1 MMGSFWLKIKRNDN
15 CILLFCFFIVL
26 AWSSPLWL
34 TPGKIG
40 ISDWGFFIPRF
51 EVLRRTILEYN
62 QWLGN
67 NPWNMGGQPILGNP
81 VIGLVSIK
89 GLFVLLFG
97 SVWGLKLAAP
107 VYLIIGLWGAWK
119 LSGIWWPDR
128 FVRVIFSL
136 YVVAN
141 PAMAY
146 HMSVGHLNFQ
156 TFYFFPLMLYYLLN
170 FRSDKWSGLKTAIV
184 AGLAINDSPAYM
196 TQYALLALGVIFIW
210 LCITNYKQH
219 ARSLIIWV
227 LLFLS
232 VLLAISFYRI
242 VAIMEIACDF
252 QRILNRRIHYEIM
265 TLLKLYFIP
274 YTAMCRIPP
283 PKDCQF
289 VGFYASWEICCYVGI
304 IAFLLAVLSLYRG
317 FKWWHAAIILFVW
330 AWIGNDSYFHIMYW
344 LQKIPTFS
352 SHLGFSRIR
361 VFSLLFFGIAAAW
374 GLIYLRIKCN
384 DYNISIFRHGV
395 IFIGILMAVEPLAVS
410 YNIMKHS
417 HIKFPQAAE
426 FDYKSKFQNIHSLP
440 NWIRLPFRVYP
451 SFEAMRMNLGWLDG
465 YGDSYLPVET
475 VRLGRDERG
484 YIAEFVQ
491 NGSGV
496 EPVYWSP
503 NKIIF
508 EGLDPNKPLVLNM
521 NPGNPWYCNGIQLF
535 PKYRIVEQEEP
546 FEVMPN
552 KNGVVELT
560 YIHPGQ
566 KTGLIGTLVFLAIS
580 AFVITGVAR
589 GDKR

>member
-1 MMGSFWLKIKRNDN
+1 MMGSSWLKIKHNDN
-15 CILLFCFFIVL
+15 YILLFCFLIVL

-40 ISDWGFFIPRF
+40 ICDWGFFIPRF
-51 EVLRRTILEYN
+51 EVLRRTILEYK

-67 NPWNMGGQPILGNP
+67 NPWNTGGQPLLGNP
-81 VIGLVSIK
+81 GVGLVSIK
-89 GLFVLLFG
+89 GLFALLFG

-119 LSGIWWPDR
+119 LSGIWWSDR
-128 FVRVIFSL
+128 FVRVVFCL
-136 YVVAN
+136 YVIAN
-141 PAMAY
+141 PAMTY
-146 HMSVGHLNFQ
+146 HVSVGHVNFQ

-170 FRSDKWSGLKTAIV
+170 FRLDKWSGLKAAVV
-184 AGLAINDSPAYM
+184 AGLTINDSPTYM
-196 TQYALLALGVIFIW
+196 TQYALLTLGCVFIW
-210 LCITNYKQH
+210 LCIKNYKQH
-219 ARSLIIWV
+219 ARSLINWT

-232 VLLAISFYRI
+232 VLLTVSFYRI
-242 VAIMEIACDF
+242 VTILEIAFDF
-252 QRILNRRIHYEIM
+252 PRILDYRIHYEIK
-265 TLLKLYFIP
+265 TLLKAYFIP
-274 YTAMCRIPP
+274 YTAMYTFSSH
-283 PKDCQF
+283 KYCQC
-289 VGFYASWEICCYVGI
+289 SWEICCYIGI

-317 FKWWHAAIILFVW
+317 FKWWHMAIILFVW
-330 AWIGNDSYFHIMYW
+330 AWVGNDSYFHIMYW
-344 LQKIPTFS
+344 LQKIPSFS
-352 SHLGFSRIR
+352 SHLCFSRIR
-361 VFSLLFFGIAAAW
+361 VFALFFFGIAAAW
-374 GLIYLRIKCN
+374 GLSYLRIKCN
-384 DYNISIFRHGV
+384 DYSVSIFRYGV

-410 YNIMKHS
+410 YNIMKRS
-417 HIKFPQAAE
+417 HVEFPQGTK
-426 FDYKSKFQNIHSLP
+426 FDYKSKFQNIRSLP
-440 NWIRLPFRVYP
+440 NWSRLPPRVYP
-451 SFEAMRMNLGWLDG
+451 SYEAMMMNLGWLDD
-465 YGDSYLPVET
+465 YGDSYLPGKT
-475 VRLGRDERG
+475 VRLSRDEPG

-566 KTGLIGTLVFLAIS
+566 KTGLIGTLIFLVISVF
-580 AFVITGVAR
+580 VA
-589 GDKR
+589 KWQLEVKK